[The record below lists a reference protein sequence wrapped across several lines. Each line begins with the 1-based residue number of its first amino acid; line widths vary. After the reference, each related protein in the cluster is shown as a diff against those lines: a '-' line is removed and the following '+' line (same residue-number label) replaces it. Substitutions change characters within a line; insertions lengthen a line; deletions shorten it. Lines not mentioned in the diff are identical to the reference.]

1 MLEEKFVFT
10 AGAKKK
16 ISILAVVGLVLT
28 VLGLVMVMNAGDHGH
43 HAAAA
48 AGHAAD
54 AAGHHE
60 GNPDW
65 LKRIFVDLWINNVYF
80 VGLAVIGVFFVALQY
95 ASQAGWS
102 APLKRIPEA
111 FGYWLPIGGAL
122 MVVVFFI
129 GGHDIFHWTHEYLLD
144 PKSEHF
150 DPILKGKEA
159 YLNTPFF
166 VARMV
171 AYIALWFGLFWQLR
185 KISLMEDEMGGDHH
199 WFKMRKYSAIFL
211 VIFAVTSSTSA
222 WDWVMSVDPHWF
234 STLFGWYVF
243 SSWWVS
249 GLALITLI
257 TVYLKEAGYLKVV
270 NENHLHDLGKF
281 VFGFSVFWAYLWF
294 SQYLLYYYANIPE
307 EIIYFIDRLKNDH
320 YSPYF
325 FLNLFINFFFPF
337 LVLMTRDSKR
347 HNMTIKIAC
356 VAIIIGHWL
365 DFFLMITPGTLKE
378 NGGLGF
384 MEIGI
389 SLLYL
394 SGFLFVVLSKLSKA
408 GLIAKNHP
416 MMKESL
422 HHHI

>member
-16 ISILAVVGLVLT
+16 ITILAVVGVILA
-28 VLGLVMVMNAGDHGH
+28 VLGFVMMNSGGH
-43 HAAAA
+43 HDAAAHGA
-48 AGHAAD
+48 AAEGA
-54 AAGHHE
+54 HH
-60 GNPDW
+60 GFSW
-65 LKRIFVDLWINNVYF
+65 TKRLFANLWINNVYF
-80 VGLAVIGVFFVALQY
+80 VGLSIIGVFFVALQY

-102 APLKRIPEA
+102 APIKRIPEA
-111 FGYWLPIGGAL
+111 FGFWLPIGGAL
-122 MVVVFFI
+122 MIITFLI
-129 GGHDIFHWTHEYLLD
+129 GNHDLFHWTHEYLYD
-144 PKSEHF
+144 PK
-150 DPILKGKEA
+150 DPHYDTILVGKRA
-159 YLNTPFF
+159 FLNTPFF
-166 VARMV
+166 LGRMV
-171 AYIALWFGLFWQLR
+171 AYFVLWFGLFWQLR
-185 KISLMEDEMGGDHH
+185 KISLQEDEMGGDQH

-222 WDWVMSVDPHWF
+222 WDWVMSIDPHWF

-249 GLALITLI
+249 GLAAITLI
-257 TVYLKEAGYLKVV
+257 VVFLKEAGYLKVV

-294 SQYLLYYYANIPE
+294 SQFLLYYYANIPE
-307 EIIYFIDRLKNDH
+307 EIIYYIDRFKNDH

-347 HNMTIKIAC
+347 HFMTIKIAC
-356 VAIIIGHWL
+356 VAILIGHWL

-378 NGGLGF
+378 NGGIGF
-384 MEIGI
+384 FEIGI
-389 SLLYL
+389 TLVYL
-394 SGFLFVVLSKLSKA
+394 SGFLFVVLTSLSKA